1 MKKALSLALLLLLG
15 LILPGCYDYSE
26 PDERAWV
33 LAMGLDKGRQNVL
46 TVTVV
51 IAVPKNIVGGS
62 GGEPTGGG
70 GFYTV
75 SLEAPTLLSSLE
87 LLNAMVDRRADLS
100 HTKWF
105 VFSRELAEESIAP
118 YFGPITR
125 FYQFRRS
132 SHVVICEGRA
142 EDFLAKG
149 TPKLEDNVGKYYEL
163 LQRGWRNTEFIPFDT
178 FHEFYIKSKEPGVA
192 SVALLA
198 SLDRETSVFPDNS
211 FKPKGNYQAGRIP
224 REGGDKIEV
233 MGGAVFKEGRMID
246 TLDGDEVGM
255 QKLFEGTLSFSIMDV
270 LDPKEPDRFLIIE
283 VRPRQKP
290 KIDVRIVDGYPQ
302 ITADV
307 KLEGEIL
314 SIQSGY
320 NYEKPDNLPVLEEAV
335 EKHVREDLEKTI
347 AKSQKLGADFL
358 GFGLHAKKLFWTWSQ
373 WEAYKW
379 DEKYAGANIAVNV
392 DFKIRRIGLVRKMT
406 PLE

>member
-125 FYQFRRS
+125 FLPVSPLFTRS
-132 SHVVICEGRA
+132 N
-142 EDFLAKG
+142 L
-149 TPKLEDNVGKYYEL
+149 
-163 LQRGWRNTEFIPFDT
+163 RG
-178 FHEFYIKSKEPGVA
+178 
-192 SVALLA
+192 
-198 SLDRETSVFPDNS
+198 
-211 FKPKGNYQAGRIP
+211 AGR
-224 REGGDKIEV
+224 
-233 MGGAVFKEGRMID
+233 
-246 TLDGDEVGM
+246 
-255 QKLFEGTLSFSIMDV
+255 
-270 LDPKEPDRFLIIE
+270 RF
-283 VRPRQKP
+283 
-290 KIDVRIVDGYPQ
+290 
-302 ITADV
+302 
-307 KLEGEIL
+307 
-314 SIQSGY
+314 
-320 NYEKPDNLPVLEEAV
+320 
-335 EKHVREDLEKTI
+335 
-347 AKSQKLGADFL
+347 
-358 GFGLHAKKLFWTWSQ
+358 FG
-373 WEAYKW
+373 
-379 DEKYAGANIAVNV
+379 
-392 DFKIRRIGLVRKMT
+392 
-406 PLE
+406 